1 MDEAGG
7 PVHGPPRVFHEG
19 LILHQDAFQA
29 IDRQLRGLAHVTYGA
44 DITEV
49 LEALSSFVQ
58 GPFCFM
64 KVIQELEI
72 LPFGYPGDPITAVQG
87 EGNKRKR

>member
-1 MDEAGG
+1 M
-7 PVHGPPRVFHEG
+7 
-19 LILHQDAFQA
+19 
-29 IDRQLRGLAHVTYGA
+29 TYGA